1 MTSYPLLVSH
11 MMERAMTS
19 SESYAGHWSFHD
31 VLEMLLS
38 IVALPVRQTL
48 KKVNKAGTYMYM

>member
-48 KKVNKAGTYMYM
+48 KKVHKNVK